1 MADKQLARSADV
13 DPNAFPD
20 EDPLSELAR
29 IVGYDNRPALQQ
41 LQELERHRESVRYD
55 PIVDLEEE
63 LMREFEAYDTP
74 AAPEPVAPLQAIVEP
89 VPVAAQSHA
98 QPVFAPQPMQQA
110 PRHVEPTFD
119 AQPEPAVHAFS
130 EPVRSEP
137 RPADVRHSEP
147 AIDLGDELEMSLG
160 SAAEP
165 VHVPQMPV
173 APVPAVRAHV
183 DPLLD
188 TVESFAVPNPPVRP
202 AVATEAA
209 RKNNFPF
216 TPNFSRATPVALS
229 TGANRTFAT
238 PLPPAPAAPVM
249 PAPVAAAPVV
259 AAPVMKAPV
268 AQASS
273 APAANVQALS
283 AAAPRAPSVQAPAAV
298 AAAFVAPPIAAAAVQ
313 PMPVAAAEPE
323 PDFNFDDFEI
333 DLSDI
338 DIELDMAADE
348 VAAIEEPVE
357 AFTEAELP
365 FDPSMI
371 AEADYGVAATGE
383 IDVPQLP
390 VIEEQNLQ
398 LDSGDYDLDIDAEMA
413 QIFSAGR
420 QESERGHSGAAA
432 AAAVGIAGAAAPARS
447 SHEEFADFERAMEED
462 FRRSMSQRQEVIG
475 QGDRSAEPA
484 YGNDN
489 DARPRGKL
497 FLLAGAA
504 AIVLIAGGVGAYTM
518 MGNVGSS
525 FAGGEPQI
533 ILADK
538 APTKMVPLEKGG
550 KTVPNQDKAVYDR
563 VAGAQEEAPQQGT
576 LVSSTEEPM
585 DVVQRTLTPESLPLE
600 GANGLDG
607 LPADDEGADR
617 LMPDDGDAQASAAA
631 EDAAPAVAPR
641 KVRTMIVR
649 PDGTLVAR
657 EDLAPEEAPVVAA
670 VAPAAKTLK
679 ASTPNTP
686 ALATPAQDEVAALAA
701 AADATV
707 SNASAETAKAQPLP
721 EARPQTKPIETAKAT
736 TRKPVD
742 TFATPTTTATTPASV
757 PAEPSPVQTAS
768 IAPGSYV
775 VQVAS
780 LPSEA
785 EAQKSYKSLSGKF
798 GSVIAGR
805 GVDIKKAEIAG
816 KGTYYRVRI
825 PAGSRDEA
833 NSLCSRLKSAGGSCL
848 VTR

>member
-13 DPNAFPD
+13 DPNSFPD

-41 LQELERHRESVRYD
+41 LQELERHREAVRYD

-74 AAPEPVAPLQAIVEP
+74 VVPDVATPEPVVHMPPVVQMPPVVEPVAVQPPVRAPQPVQPQPRPVEPTFEMQPEPVA
-89 VPVAAQSHA
+89 H
-98 QPVFAPQPMQQA
+98 
-110 PRHVEPTFD
+110 HN
-119 AQPEPAVHAFS
+119 S
-130 EPVRSEP
+130 EPGYSAVR
-137 RPADVRHSEP
+137 RSEP

-160 SAAEP
+160 SSPQPVVAPPMPVEP
-165 VHVPQMPV
+165 VRQPV
-173 APVPAVRAHV
+173 RPHV
-183 DPLLD
+183 DALLQ
-188 TVESFAVPNPPVRP
+188 TVEQFAVPHAPARP
-202 AVATEAA
+202 AVAAEAA

-229 TGANRTFAT
+229 SGANRTFAT
-238 PLPPAPAAPVM
+238 PLPPAPVVAPAAPVLPAAAPTM
-249 PAPVAAAPVV
+249 AVAPSKVEPVMQAQAPVAAAAVV
-259 AAPVMKAPV
+259 AAPIAAPFV
-268 AQASS
+268 QP
-273 APAANVQALS
+273 APAV
-283 AAAPRAPSVQAPAAV
+283 
-298 AAAFVAPPIAAAAVQ
+298 
-313 PMPVAAAEPE
+313 AAEPE

-348 VAAIEEPVE
+348 VAPIEEPVE

-371 AEADYGVAATGE
+371 AEADYGVTATGD

-398 LDSGDYDLDIDAEMA
+398 LDAGDYDLDIDAEMA

-420 QESERGHSGAAA
+420 QESERGNSDVATAVAAG
-432 AAAVGIAGAAAPARS
+432 VAGAAAPARS

-462 FRRSMSQRQEVIG
+462 FRRSISQRQEVIG
-475 QGDRSAEPA
+475 QGDRSYEPA
-484 YGNDN
+484 HGNDN
-489 DARPRGKL
+489 DVRPRSKL

-518 MGNVGSS
+518 MGSVGATFASS
-525 FAGGEPQI
+525 EPQI

-576 LVSSTEEPM
+576 LVSSTEEPI

-607 LPADDEGADR
+607 MPADDEGADR
-617 LMPDDGDAQASAAA
+617 LMPEDGDAQATAAA
-631 EDAAPAVAPR
+631 EDAVPAVAPR

-657 EDLAPEEAPVVAA
+657 EETAPEEAPVVAA
-670 VAPAAKTLK
+670 AAPTGKTVK
-679 ASTPNTP
+679 AGTPTANTA
-686 ALATPAQDEVAALAA
+686 ALATPAQDEVGALAA

-707 SNASAETAKAQPLP
+707 SNVSAQTAKAQPLP
-721 EARPQTKPIETAKAT
+721 EARPVTKPVETAKA

-742 TFATPTTTATTPASV
+742 TFATSTTPASAAASGAASA
-757 PAEPSPVQTAS
+757 PADTSPVQTAS

-805 GVDIKKAEIAG
+805 GVDIKKADIAG

-833 NSLCSRLKSAGGSCL
+833 NALCSRLKSAGGSCL

>member
-1 MADKQLARSADV
+1 MADKQLARSTDV
-13 DPNAFPD
+13 DPNLFPD

-41 LQELERHRESVRYD
+41 LQELERHREAVRYD

-63 LMREFEAYDTP
+63 LMREFEAFDTP
-74 AAPEPVAPLQAIVEP
+74 AVPEPQPAISP
-89 VPVAAQSHA
+89 
-98 QPVFAPQPMQQA
+98 QPVFAPEPVSQPQPVVEPVAAAPVQQHHQPVQAQPPVQQA
-110 PRHVEPTFD
+110 PRP
-119 AQPEPAVHAFS
+119 AEPAF
-130 EPVRSEP
+130 EP
-137 RPADVRHSEP
+137 RPEAVFHAEP
-147 AIDLGDELEMSLG
+147 DPSLDLGHELEMSLG
-160 SAAEP
+160 SAPEP
-165 VHVPQMPV
+165 VHVQQMPV
-173 APVPAVRAHV
+173 EPVRPAPVAAVTPVQQPVRPRA

-188 TVESFAVPNPPVRP
+188 TVEHFAVPSTPVRP
-202 AVATEAA
+202 AVSAEAA

-216 TPNFSRATPVALS
+216 TPNFSRATPVALNG
-229 TGANRTFAT
+229 GAPRTFAT
-238 PLPPAPAAPVM
+238 PLAPVAPVVPAPVAPVPVAAAPVM
-249 PAPVAAAPVV
+249 QAPAPQAFVAPAPVAPPVPQPAPVAAAE
-259 AAPVMKAPV
+259 A
-268 AQASS
+268 
-273 APAANVQALS
+273 
-283 AAAPRAPSVQAPAAV
+283 
-298 AAAFVAPPIAAAAVQ
+298 
-313 PMPVAAAEPE
+313 E
-323 PDFNFDDFEI
+323 PDFDLDDFEI

-338 DIELDMAADE
+338 ELELDMATEE

-357 AFTEAELP
+357 PFMEAELP
-365 FDPSMI
+365 FDPSLI
-371 AEADYGVAATGE
+371 AEADYGVVATGE

-390 VIEEQNLQ
+390 VIEEQNHP
-398 LDSGDYDLDIDAEMA
+398 LDPGDYDLDIDAEMA

-420 QESERGHSGAAA
+420 QASERGNGGMQAATA
-432 AAAVGIAGAAAPARS
+432 ASIAGAAAPARA

-462 FRRSMSQRQEVIG
+462 FRRSISQRQEVIG
-475 QGDRSAEPA
+475 QGDRYAEPT

-489 DARPRGKL
+489 EARPRGKL
-497 FLLAGAA
+497 FLLASAA
-504 AIVLIAGGVGAYTM
+504 AIVLIAGGVGAYTL

-525 FAGGEPQI
+525 FTSGEPQI

-538 APTKMVPLEKGG
+538 TPTKMVPVEKGG

-563 VAGAQEEAPQQGT
+563 VAGAQEDAPQQGT
-576 LVSSTEEPM
+576 LVSSTEEPI

-600 GANGLDG
+600 GMNGLDG
-607 LPADDEGADR
+607 MSPADDEGADR
-617 LMPDDGDAQASAAA
+617 LMPDDGDTQASASN

-657 EDLAPEEAPVVAA
+657 EDLAPEEAAVVAA
-670 VAPAAKTLK
+670 AEPAIKTVKTTALK
-679 ASTPNTP
+679 PNTP
-686 ALATPAQDEVAALAA
+686 ALASAAQDDVGALAA
-701 AADATV
+701 AA
-707 SNASAETAKAQPLP
+707 NAAVPSAEIAKTQPLP
-721 EARPQTKPIETAKAT
+721 EAKPVETARA

-742 TFATPTTTATTPASV
+742 TFATPATATTAV
-757 PAEPSPVQTAS
+757 PTDASPVQTAS

-785 EAQKSYKSLSGKF
+785 EAQKSYKSLSGKY

-805 GVDIKKAEIAG
+805 GVDIKKADIAG

-833 NSLCSRLKSAGGSCL
+833 NALCSRLKSAGGSCL